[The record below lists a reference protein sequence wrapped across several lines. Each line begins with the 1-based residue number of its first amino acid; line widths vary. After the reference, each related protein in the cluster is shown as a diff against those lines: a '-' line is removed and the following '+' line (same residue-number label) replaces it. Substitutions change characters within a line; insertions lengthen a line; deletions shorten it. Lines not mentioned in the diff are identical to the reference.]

1 MSLNAP
7 GFLFAATAIMW
18 VLQFLASV
26 YVVKRAR
33 ALQAL
38 PDRLRASYDSRMR
51 LLAESHEEMRE
62 TVDRLADQVKM
73 MNVRA
78 KITHGTRSKKATDE
92 PDATTDPDAWRQWMN
107 RKLNRQKAGLDS

>member
-7 GFLFAATAIMW
+7 GFLFAATAILW

-26 YVVKRAR
+26 YVVRRAQ
-33 ALQAL
+33 ALSAL
-38 PDRLRASYDSRMR
+38 PDQLQRSYDSRMR

-78 KITHGTRSKKATDE
+78 KITHGTRSKKGDE
-92 PDATTDPDAWRQWMN
+92 PDPQTDPDGWRQWMN
-107 RKLNRQKAGLDS
+107 RKINRQKAGLDS